1 LPLFVCLL
9 LLLTTIASAS
19 DDKTDRAT
27 LKGIKSVCVI
37 VEVSDQ
43 ASKSGVDK
51 KALQGEIESRLHEA
65 GIPTDPNA
73 TTCLF
78 LDARSLQAIGAKG
91 KPLPLFAVDFR
102 LEFVQTVTLTRDAG
116 AKTFAPTWSSANM
129 AMVPAED
136 VRSTA
141 LEIAAALVDRFIAA
155 YRSVNPQ

>member
-1 LPLFVCLL
+1 MPLFVWL
-9 LLLTTIASAS
+9 LLLTTIASPS

-27 LKGIKSVCVI
+27 LKGVKSACVI

-51 KALQGEIESRLHEA
+51 KNLQSIVESRLSEA
-65 GIPTDPNA
+65 GIPTDANA

-136 VRSTA
+136 VSSTA
-141 LEIAAALVDRFIAA
+141 LEIAAALVGQFVTA